1 MTGSAIGEGI
11 GGRSGSPASTSIVM
25 VLLIAG
31 TEQSRLEVSSTE
43 TRSPFAGVYEKVGP
57 VLACGL
63 PFTLHIY
70 DGFVPPFVGFAVK
83 VTDVP
88 EQTVF
93 ALAVMLTAG

>member
-1 MTGSAIGEGI
+1 
-11 GGRSGSPASTSIVM
+11 M

-31 TEQSRLEVSSTE
+31 TEHPRLEVSSAK

-63 PFTLHIY
+63 PFTLHKY
-70 DGFVPPFVGFAVK
+70 DGFVPPFVGLAVK

-88 EQTVF
+88 EQIVF
-93 ALAVMLTAG
+93 ALAVMLTEGCNCRINSYRKGLGGASTINSSTR